1 MPHSYYDIDGILAE
15 EELIPCTT
23 LFEFSHLGDL
33 DPDGTHHE
41 QQQEENGTNNSGG
54 GESSTFLPE
63 NSRIKVPLWAVD
75 KWAVLGFVR
84 LQLPRHYRRRAR
96 ERYDADPAD
105 ANLRKRNE
113 RFFLSGRRLVH
124 LIEESSTEV
133 AKAIAKLPRRNS
145 SNSMIRHTQ
154 ALKLVSEEA
163 RALRR
168 TLLQTYAGERLRKVF
183 DWSQSS
189 GSSGGSNSGS
199 GDYDDDVSGY
209 LNQLT
214 EMEQRLYYAGSSA
227 VADLEEWKLFGNRRL
242 WKGPTQKTTTKPI
255 TSDSPRNNDANRTDS
270 SKSDSHKRS
279 VTPGDEP
286 TGQRRRLQ

>member
-1 MPHSYYDIDGILAE
+1 SYYDIDGILAE

-33 DPDGTHHE
+33 DPDGTHHQQQQNQKGQHE
-41 QQQEENGTNNSGG
+41 QQPTVG
-54 GESSTFLPE
+54 TFLPE
-63 NSRIKVPLWAVD
+63 NSRIKIPLWAVE
-75 KWAVLGFVR
+75 KWAMLGFVR
-84 LQLPRHYRRRAR
+84 LQLPRHYGRRAR
-96 ERYDADPAD
+96 ERYDADPGD

-124 LIEESSTEV
+124 LIEQSSTEV

-154 ALKLVSEEA
+154 ALKQVSEEA
-163 RALRR
+163 RSLRR

-189 GSSGGSNSGS
+189 GGGKESGGSG
-199 GDYDDDVSGY
+199 GDYEDDVSGY

-227 VADLEEWKLFGNRRL
+227 VTDLEEWKLYGNRRL
-242 WKGPTQKTTTKPI
+242 
-255 TSDSPRNNDANRTDS
+255 
-270 SKSDSHKRS
+270 
-279 VTPGDEP
+279 
-286 TGQRRRLQ
+286 